1 MKIVKAELQD
11 GLHSEFKVWA
21 YQQGVTMA
29 QALVGLIETGI
40 AGSRYKTSSKPVSE
54 PKKGGVVVEPI
65 NATAKQDY
73 VSVRE
78 PLKEDHGWCK
88 GCGTRQVRLPA
99 MLCAECRKE
108 AGEDL

>member
-1 MKIVKAELQD
+1 MKIVKAELED
-11 GLHSEFKVWA
+11 RLHSEFKVWA

-40 AGSRYKTSSKPVSE
+40 ASSHYKTPTKPVSE
-54 PKKGGVVVEPI
+54 PKKTGVVPDPR
-65 NATAKQDY
+65 KQDGF
-73 VSVRE
+73 
-78 PLKEDHGWCK
+78 LKEDHGWCK

-108 AGEDL
+108 SGEDL